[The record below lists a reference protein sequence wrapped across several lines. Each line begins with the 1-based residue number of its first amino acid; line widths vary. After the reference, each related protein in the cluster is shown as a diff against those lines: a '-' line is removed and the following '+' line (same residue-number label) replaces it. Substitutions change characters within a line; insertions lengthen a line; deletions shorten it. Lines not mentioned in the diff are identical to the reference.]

1 QTDSEQATQVIESL
15 LFRLATLRVATVNFA
30 EANKLGEGGF
40 GAVYKGLLPDGR
52 VIAVKR
58 LLNSGQG
65 LGELKNELLLVAK
78 LQHRNLVKLLG
89 VCLEEETMIVYEYV
103 PNASLD
109 TFLFDAVRGKQLTWG
124 IRYKIICGTA
134 RGLLYL
140 HEESQLKIIHR
151 DLKAS

>member
-1 QTDSEQATQVIESL
+1 M
-15 LFRLATLRVATVNFA
+15 
-30 EANKLGEGGF
+30 
-40 GAVYKGLLPDGR
+40 
-52 VIAVKR
+52 IAVKR

-109 TFLFDAVRGKQLTWG
+109 KFLFGNSR
-124 IRYKIICGTA
+124 
-134 RGLLYL
+134 
-140 HEESQLKIIHR
+140 S
-151 DLKAS
+151 